1 MFLVLKFGGTSVG
14 SAQRIRDLVHLTVN
28 DTPKIVV
35 LSAMSGT
42 TNALLE
48 ICEALYAKDVKK
60 ASVLIAKLK
69 TSYLKEISELYKK
82 TVTLEKAEQL
92 IMNHFNYIHSFTMDM
107 FTANEEKAILAQGE
121 LLSTAMFHYYLEEIG
136 ADSTLLPALN
146 FMKIDANDE
155 PDMPYIEKFIV
166 QELEKF
172 PQQKLFITQ
181 GYIDRKSVV

>member
-14 SAQRIRDLVHLTVN
+14 SAQRIKDLVRLTVN

-42 TNALLE
+42 TNALVE

-60 ASVLIAKLK
+60 ATQLIANLK
-69 TSYLKEISELYKK
+69 QTYVSVISELYSKPASR
-82 TVTLEKAEQL
+82 EKAEHL
-92 IMNHFNYIHSFTMDM
+92 VTNHFNHIHSFTMDM

-121 LLSTAMFHYYLEEIG
+121 LLSTALFHYYLEETG
-136 ADSTLLPALN
+136 VDSALLPALN

-155 PDMPYIEKFIV
+155 PDMPYIEKIYYGRV
-166 QELEKF
+166 Q
-172 PQQKLFITQ
+172 
-181 GYIDRKSVV
+181 